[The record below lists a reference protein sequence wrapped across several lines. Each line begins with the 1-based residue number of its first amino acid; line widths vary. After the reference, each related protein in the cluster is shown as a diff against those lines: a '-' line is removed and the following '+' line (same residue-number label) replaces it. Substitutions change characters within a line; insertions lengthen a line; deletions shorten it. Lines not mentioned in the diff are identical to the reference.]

1 MRVWP
6 APDYTRIAFELDT
19 PLKATQRLQAS
30 PPRLIIDME
39 GVTAPPERLASM
51 LPRVDPG
58 DPVLSAARFS
68 AVKAR
73 TIRLELD
80 LKTGVTPPST

>member
-19 PLKATQRLQAS
+19 PLKATQRLQTS

-39 GVTAPPERLASM
+39 GMLATPERLASM

-58 DPVLSAARFS
+58 DPVDRKSTRLNSS
-68 AVKAR
+68 HR
-73 TIRLELD
+73 T
-80 LKTGVTPPST
+80 